1 MITIKT
7 RPYDGISPKLN
18 GVYNGLPFVVDSNN
32 KQRPNFRYLCDI
44 WANDAKIS
52 ALRHNPD
59 ISADNFGV
67 FDVGPVLETYLA
79 YDQKA
84 LEPFSSIAADQTV
97 KKYWVE
103 LGEEF
108 GRTNIIAAVSNGG
121 GSLTRIQTKFQH
133 SLRIGDSVYIQGCS
147 NPAYNGWKRVA
158 TSIPVG
164 TNYFYIMEAYAGASS
179 FDGAWISEGETILS
193 WSSTTIN
200 GQQYLTV
207 QMTNKTSVP
216 SRFNLGDTVQLNWHL
231 FNIPYSDVAQNAY
244 ENTDWKII
252 SVRKFN
258 TGLSSAIVRY
268 VLDCPWKGTV
278 SYQGAMTSKDN
289 YVFKSLI
296 STKLEGSYAWN
307 GVLQYDQAND
317 WNPSIYKFLSPTS
330 KFLTSRP
337 SRTIKVCADEHWTLT
352 SLGSALNNAG
362 TRILIE
368 IYNAAGSLI
377 AQYDMPLALYATS
390 VPCGPKNLK
399 DAEIPEFLNGTAK
412 SYKIKAMN
420 GPDIKSE
427 TWNFTIEC
435 ECSRLTAYKLMWLN
449 KEGGFDYFKFP
460 MRADKS
466 LAIEKSTYEKSLR
479 YVQPTKYG
487 YNMGDRGTT
496 TYNTSSRQTIVVRTN
511 FLNQAE
517 LDWLNNIYESPEV
530 YYIDDATSK
539 IYPVTIMNTTV
550 DQPNKNNR
558 GDAGPLYIYEAEL
571 QLAHLRTTQKG
582 GIGVPDRA
590 AGSITTG
597 GQNNAWY

>member
-7 RPYDGISPKLN
+7 RPYDGITPKLN

-52 ALRHNPD
+52 SLRHNPD

-67 FDVGPVLETYLA
+67 FDVGPILETYLA
-79 YDQKA
+79 YDQKS

-108 GRTNIIAAVSNGG
+108 GRTNIITSISNAGG
-121 GSLTRIQTKFQH
+121 GLTRIQTKFQH
-133 SLRIGDSVYIQGCS
+133 SLRVGDSVYIEGCS

-158 TSIPVG
+158 TTAVG
-164 TNYFYIMEAYAGASS
+164 AIFFYIIEAYAGPSDVSAS
-179 FDGAWISEGETILS
+179 WISEGETVTS
-193 WSSTTIN
+193 WSSTTIG

-207 QMTNKTSVP
+207 QMTNKTSAP
-216 SRFNLGDTVQLNWHL
+216 SRFNLGDTVQVNWHL
-231 FNIPYSDVAQNAY
+231 FNLAYTDVPQNAY

-258 TGLSSAIVRY
+258 TGLSSAIVKY
-268 VLDCPWKGTV
+268 VLDCPWKGAVT
-278 SYQGAMTSKDN
+278 YTGAMTSKDN
-289 YVFKSLI
+289 YMFSNLI
-296 STKLEGSYAWN
+296 STKLESSYAWN
-307 GVLQYDQAND
+307 GVLQYDQMND
-317 WNPSIYKFLSPTS
+317 WNPGIYKFTGTAS

-337 SRTIKVCADEHWTLT
+337 NKTIKVCSDEHYTLT
-352 SLGSALNNAG
+352 SLGSQLNTAG
-362 TRILIE
+362 TSLLTQVFS
-368 IYNAAGSLI
+368 ATGSMI
-377 AQYDMPLALYATS
+377 GQYTTPLSLYAS
-390 VPCGPKNLK
+390 VFPCGPKNLK
-399 DAEIPEFLNGTAK
+399 DAGIPEFVSGAAK
-412 SYKIKAMN
+412 SYKILAKN
-420 GPDIKSE
+420 GSDIVSE
-427 TWNFTIEC
+427 TWTFSIEC
-435 ECSRLTAYKLMWLN
+435 ECTRLTAYKLMWLN

-466 LAIEKSTYEKSLR
+466 LAIEKSTYEKNLR

-496 TYNTSSRQTIVVRTN
+496 TYNINSRQTIIVRTN
-511 FLNQAE
+511 FLNQGE

-530 YYIDDATSK
+530 YYIDDANSK

-571 QLAHLRTTQKG
+571 QLAHSRTTQGG

-590 AGSITTG
+590 AGSIASN